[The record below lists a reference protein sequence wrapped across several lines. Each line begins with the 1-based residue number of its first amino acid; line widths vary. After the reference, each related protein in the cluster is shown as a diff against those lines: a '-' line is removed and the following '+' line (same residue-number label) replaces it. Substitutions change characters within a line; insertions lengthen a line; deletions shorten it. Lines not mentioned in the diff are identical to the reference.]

1 MFNFIRNNQT
11 VFQIGHFAFLPAVN
25 SLITVLDTGHSN
37 RYVGESQSFNLQFPS
52 DMCLKK
58 EMATHSSFFCL
69 ENPRD
74 GGVWWAAT
82 YGVSQSQTRL
92 KRLSGSSS
100 SDVWCG
106 AYFHIFTCYLN
117 LFLFFFSEVSEQIF
131 SSFLKSFFSF
141 SYWRILSSF
150 YILANSLLHMSFANV
165 FSQFICLVCHFLNN
179 IFHWEEVFN
188 FNEIQLIKYFFH
200 RSCF

>member
-1 MFNFIRNNQT
+1 
-11 VFQIGHFAFLPAVN
+11 
-25 SLITVLDTGHSN
+25 
-37 RYVGESQSFNLQFPS
+37 
-52 DMCLKK
+52 
-58 EMATHSSFFCL
+58 MATHSRVLAWRIPGTGESSGL
-69 ENPRD
+69 PPMGSHRVRHD
-74 GGVWWAAT
+74 WSDLAAAAAVT
-82 YGVSQSQTRL
+82 C
-92 KRLSGSSS
+92 
-100 SDVWCG
+100 DVE
-106 AYFHIFTCYLN
+106 HIFISL
-117 LFLFFFSEVSEQIF
+117 LAIWIFFFFFFSEVSEQIF